1 MLHLTKDK
9 ATKTQ
14 NPTIPNNLEYAT
26 NFKNNVM
33 QATKLSV

>member
-14 NPTIPNNLEYAT
+14 NPIIPNNLEYAT
-26 NFKNNVM
+26 NFRNNVM